1 MTDKGSDHNDEDLQ
15 EDEGTHVVPERSSVA
30 ERIERVRSATLK
42 AAEKREHLPQQLF
55 WSLFHAELEEIRKE
69 KKLKRALND
78 IFNP

>member
-42 AAEKREHLPQQLF
+42 AAEKREHLPQPLF